1 MNLFTEVLLLL
12 LFLWRS
18 IELHSLAIRQMCRRQ
33 RGSTCYQIIAWA
45 YPVNTGRFQTLI
57 KIRANA
63 VCCIHVST
71 VLSSQSVNHYQ
82 SLFCSHQMPIFSAK
96 MHQIQFRLV
105 LRRRH
110 AELRLQCSISWW
122 GRGWLPNPQER
133 PALANHAYMAS
144 IHCHHHH
151 HVRLFKYN
159 DKQSV
164 FTSKFITLTS
174 EALRCLIDVSHNWA
188 VINLR
193 SYRLTPHWTA
203 NDLNMYAS
211 WSWKLL
217 MFPKYFY
224 CTF

>member
-1 MNLFTEVLLLL
+1 MLITFQPNESVYRGLVVVVVFVKIHRASFTCHQTDVPAAKRLNVL
-12 LFLWRS
+12 S
-18 IELHSLAIRQMCRRQ
+18 DHSV
-33 RGSTCYQIIAWA
+33 GV
-45 YPVNTGRFQTLI
+45 VNTGRFQTLI

-193 SYRLTPHWTA
+193 SYRLTPH
-203 NDLNMYAS
+203 
-211 WSWKLL
+211 
-217 MFPKYFY
+217 
-224 CTF
+224 